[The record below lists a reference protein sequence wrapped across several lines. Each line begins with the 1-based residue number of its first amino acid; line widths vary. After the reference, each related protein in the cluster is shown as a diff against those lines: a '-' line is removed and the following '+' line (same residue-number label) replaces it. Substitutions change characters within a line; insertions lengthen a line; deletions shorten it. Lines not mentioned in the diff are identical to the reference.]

1 MKQYKLTYETEKENR
16 HYKIIEQNFRTNK
29 SEEIAEVEIKSGNVT
44 MYADDQYYE
53 LFTEFTEG
61 DDIDAIL
68 DDEFKNLL
76 QTIYQN
82 KQYYK
87 KVNAS
92 QLKYLQSKIKLTVE
106 GYIGSEIDFLENEDQ
121 INMGGLL

>member
-1 MKQYKLTYETEKENR
+1 MKQYKLTYETEKGNR
-16 HYKIIEQNFRTNK
+16 HYKIIEQNFKKNDSDK
-29 SEEIAEVEIKSGNVT
+29 IAEVEIKSGSVT

-53 LFTEFTEG
+53 SFTEFTEG

-82 KQYYK
+82 KRYYK
-87 KVNAS
+87 KVNAN
-92 QLKYLQSKIKLTVE
+92 QLKDLQSEIKLTVE
-106 GYIGSEIDFLENEDQ
+106 GYIGSEIDFMRNYDPVNQ
-121 INMGGLL
+121 GGL